1 MRVAVTGAGGRLGS
15 ALVTALGDA
24 PFTGPA
30 GPIAWTR
37 DEFDLDAPE
46 SIGRLLDRDRPEVV
60 IHTAAWT
67 DVDGCARDPDLAK
80 RRNGDAVRAVA
91 LATVDRGIDL
101 IQVSTNEV
109 FDGNRAHDRGYR
121 VDDEPSPANP
131 YGASKLAGE
140 DAAAAAFGAE
150 PPRLAIVRTGWL
162 YGMPGDDFPE
172 KILAAAERASLAGQP
187 LKVVGDEYGSPTFAQ
202 DVAETISDLLGSGD
216 MGGIHHIVNAGVA
229 SRADWASEVFRQ
241 LGLVVEIEEVP
252 ASTWERAS
260 TPPRWGVLEPTP
272 TVSGEPMRSWQTAL
286 ADYVPVLRRRRAA
299 TAR

>member
-1 MRVAVTGAGGRLGS
+1 TSYRSAPTRSSTGTAPMTVGLKWTTSRPRRTRRAPRNWRAGK
-15 ALVTALGDA
+15 
-24 PFTGPA
+24 
-30 GPIAWTR
+30 
-37 DEFDLDAPE
+37 
-46 SIGRLLDRDRPEVV
+46 RPPRPPP
-60 IHTAAWT
+60 
-67 DVDGCARDPDLAK
+67 G
-80 RRNGDAVRAVA
+80 
-91 LATVDRGIDL
+91 
-101 IQVSTNEV
+101 
-109 FDGNRAHDRGYR
+109 
-121 VDDEPSPANP
+121 NP
-131 YGASKLAGE
+131 YGASNLAGR
-140 DAAAAAFGAE
+140 DAAAAAYGAQ
-150 PPRLAIVRTGWL
+150 PTRLAIVRTGWL

-229 SRADWASEVFRQ
+229 SRADWPSEVFRH

-286 ADYVPVLRRRRAA
+286 ADHVTALRLPRAG
-299 TAR
+299 TCW

>member
-60 IHTAAWT
+60 VHTAAWT

-140 DAAAAAFGAE
+140 DAAAAAYGAQ
-150 PPRLAIVRTGWL
+150 PTRLAIVRTGWL

-187 LKVVGDEYGSPTFAQ
+187 LKVVT
-202 DVAETISDLLGSGD
+202 
-216 MGGIHHIVNAGVA
+216 
-229 SRADWASEVFRQ
+229 
-241 LGLVVEIEEVP
+241 
-252 ASTWERAS
+252 
-260 TPPRWGVLEPTP
+260 TP
-272 TVSGEPMRSWQTAL
+272 TSSFSARRTQRSNAAWCSEAISFFGWIGLPCTERQEICSPREWIACRNAFAFASLASSASGSQ
-286 ADYVPVLRRRRAA
+286 
-299 TAR
+299 